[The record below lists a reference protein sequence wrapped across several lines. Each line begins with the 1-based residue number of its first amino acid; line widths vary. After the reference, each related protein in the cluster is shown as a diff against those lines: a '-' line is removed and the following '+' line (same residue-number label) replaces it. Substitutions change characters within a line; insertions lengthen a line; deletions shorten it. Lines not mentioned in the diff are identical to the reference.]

1 MDPFN
6 NLGKTMW
13 RALLVAVIGFVI
25 FNVAT
30 GCLAA
35 TGGLPS

>member
-30 GCLAA
+30 ACLAMK
-35 TGGLPS
+35 GWLPS

>member
-6 NLGKTMW
+6 DWGKTLW
-13 RALLVAVIGFVI
+13 RAFLVAVIGFVI

-30 GCLAA
+30 GCLTA